1 VLQDPFKFVL
11 LSKRD
16 WSEAFQ
22 QYSVFSP
29 TDGTRATFTIYLQG
43 KKRVAKPVARML
55 TFGED
60 TDDIPAVFS
69 ASSPIDSGKKVIR
82 RKRAPKAAA
91 PLVDTSVR
99 RSTRSSAKKDG
110 HRHVALFDK
119 SAPVSKKQ
127 KIQRRLKQKDCTE
140 AIPKSPEGKSS
151 SRTGSPGKENNE
163 SSHCT
168 LPPTPIHVQQQIGL
182 SLGIDP
188 KDLTKEKLM
197 TAPEKD
203 SDSQSS
209 ADV

>member
-1 VLQDPFKFVL
+1 M
-11 LSKRD
+11 D

-29 TDGTRATFTIYLQG
+29 TDGTRATFTVYLQR
-43 KKRVAKPVARML
+43 KKRAVKPVARML

-60 TDDIPAVFS
+60 TDDIPAIFS

-82 RKRAPKAAA
+82 RKRAPRATA

-99 RSTRSSAKKDG
+99 RSTRSSAKRDG
-110 HRHVALFDK
+110 HRHVALIDK
-119 SAPVSKKQ
+119 SAPVSKK
-127 KIQRRLKQKDCTE
+127 KKVQRRLKQRDCTE
-140 AIPKSPEGKSS
+140 DTPKSPEGRNS
-151 SRTGSPGKENNE
+151 SRTGSSGKANDE
-163 SSHCT
+163 STYCS
-168 LPPTPIHVQQQIGL
+168 LPPTPIHVLQQIGL

-197 TAPEKD
+197 AAPEKD

>member
-1 VLQDPFKFVL
+1 M
-11 LSKRD
+11 D

-99 RSTRSSAKKDG
+99 RSTRSSAKKDR

-140 AIPKSPEGKSS
+140 AIPKSPEEKSS